1 MNDSFNLTKYFRNQY
16 LAEGKW
22 VDVSPSDLVNVDDD
36 IINLIN
42 TAYAS
47 IGGHANFSDVG
58 DIGKEASRGAD
69 YEIIDIDGD
78 EVIDAVIVSKDKGAG
93 EKIVG
98 MGHDGSSPAKRAAIG
113 YHIEKLKKPGFYIEV
128 SGRIKDILINSG
140 VPQVTD
146 SNTIKKA
153 LSGKDI
159 KLNGDGSY
167 KRKLGGTW
175 HNKIMLGSP
184 LL

>member
-1 MNDSFNLTKYFRNQY
+1 MDNFNLTKYFRDQY

-22 VDVSPSDLVNVDDD
+22 VDVSPSDLNNVDDD
-36 IINLIN
+36 IISLIN

-58 DIGKEASRGAD
+58 DVSKEASRGAD

-78 EVIDAVIVSKDKGAG
+78 EVIDAVVVSKDKSAG

-98 MGHDGSSPAKRAAIG
+98 MGHDGTSIAKRAAISH
-113 YHIEKLKKPGFYIEV
+113 HIDKLKKPGFYIEV
-128 SGRIKDILINSG
+128 SGRIKDILLNSG

-146 SNTIKKA
+146 PNTIKKA
-153 LSGKDI
+153 LVGKDI
-159 KLNGDGSY
+159 RLNDDGSY
-167 KRKLGGTW
+167 KRKLGGSW
-175 HNKIMLGSP
+175 HDKIMLGSP
-184 LL
+184 SL